1 MPLAVLMLPWPSFSV
16 PFQTAEAVR
25 CIWFSS
31 GLRDFNSLRRIYCG
45 RDMAFGLSARN
56 CFTLA
61 TVRNPAF
68 ARGGSFRVC
77 TKRCLLRAEKSG
89 TKRLLQGLE
98 VSAVSL
104 IRRLEATCRL
114 DVRAYVMDLD

>member
-61 TVRNPAF
+61 TIRNPAF

-77 TKRCLLRAEKSG
+77 TKTCPLHPEKSG
-89 TKRLLQGLE
+89 MKRPPHALE
-98 VSAVSL
+98 EPAVSP
-104 IRRLEATCRL
+104 IRRLPQTFRL
-114 DVRAYVMDLD
+114 DVRLYVMDLD

>member
-25 CIWFSS
+25 CMWLSC
-31 GLRDFNSLRRIYCG
+31 GLRDFNSVRRISCG
-45 RDMAFGLSARN
+45 RDAAFGLSARN

-68 ARGGSFRVC
+68 ARGGSFHVYTKSCPLRLEKTA
-77 TKRCLLRAEKSG
+77 TKRPLH
-89 TKRLLQGLE
+89 GLGL
-98 VSAVSL
+98 SAVSL